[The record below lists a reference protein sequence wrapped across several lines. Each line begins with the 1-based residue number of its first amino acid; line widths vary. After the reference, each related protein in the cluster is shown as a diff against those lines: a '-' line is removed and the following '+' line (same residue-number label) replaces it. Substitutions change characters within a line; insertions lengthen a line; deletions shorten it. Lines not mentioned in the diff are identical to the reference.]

1 MDIKANIENL
11 INSNLSN
18 YRIYKDTGVA
28 QSTLSDLK
36 NGKSNIDDMRL
47 SVALKLNEYYLNNK
61 EELQMEKAIKAIE
74 NVELGWA
81 SEGVKVLGGVEAV
94 AEDYVE
100 VMGHEE
106 LDVTAEQLILEKLKE
121 DNRVKEFDEY
131 AGEED
136 AHVDGYVWVEDVGY
150 WMDLD

>member
-1 MDIKANIENL
+1 
-11 INSNLSN
+11 
-18 YRIYKDTGVA
+18 
-28 QSTLSDLK
+28 
-36 NGKSNIDDMRL
+36 
-47 SVALKLNEYYLNNK
+47 
-61 EELQMEKAIKAIE
+61 MEKAIKAIE

-106 LDVTAEQLILEKLKE
+106 LDVTAKQFILEKLKE